1 MNAAD
6 LEEIHYRK
14 QISYSLEVF
23 VAGKIT
29 VEMALPG
36 LLLLFPRQADAFEA
50 ICRTTLTLML
60 QDLAETPGSLEST
73 VNEILGMVLD
83 QVRHQAKMRDLRA
96 AISALEA
103 RGRIIVQISPFG
115 RFRIDGA
122 GSYSVDDILDA
133 AER

>member
-36 LLLLFPRQADAFEA
+36 LLLLFPRQADAFED

-60 QDLAETPGSLEST
+60 QDLAEMPGSLEST
-73 VNEILGMVLD
+73 ANEILGMVLD
-83 QVRHQAKMRDLRA
+83 QVRHQAKMGDLSA

-103 RGRIIVQISPFG
+103 RGRTIVQISPFG